1 MGGRCLEHGPG
12 AIRKWKP
19 KKTAVV
25 GKGGKVMMQYVGGRE
40 YYWVCDLDTD
50 KKSKLRQTTLGFL
63 KTTALLKT
71 TSICEDNPIVDKTS
85 SPNLKQSN
93 ATVGQGE

>member
-1 MGGRCLEHGPG
+1 M
-12 AIRKWKP
+12 
-19 KKTAVV
+19 